1 VLLTIKVAGWL
12 KENAQIDVTMFE
24 AYEGLQLH
32 STARTGSVYLLS
44 EPEYDLFESSHVSL
58 RPVTLLDSDR
68 KSALWVDLQ
77 RYSEQAAPSALLWR
91 TATKHAFFTSGQA
104 KDDSYLRG
112 LARGAVEQFKG
123 ISLSNYFKRSTCDI
137 EMDIYRLDFD
147 GIDALKEAIQ
157 SNSKGPLEAIQRG
170 VEDAKILWIRYQLSL
185 PGERLGDPKFTS
197 MLNRYA
203 LHRYGGKLQISKSI
217 EGDGEEKDFHPT
229 YHQLLTSL
237 RQARDGSY
245 ATHNKDDIKLLNSLE
260 TLYRESDIMTVAG
273 DELTKMA

>member
-1 VLLTIKVAGWL
+1 
-12 KENAQIDVTMFE
+12 
-24 AYEGLQLH
+24 
-32 STARTGSVYLLS
+32 
-44 EPEYDLFESSHVSL
+44 
-58 RPVTLLDSDR
+58 
-68 KSALWVDLQ
+68 
-77 RYSEQAAPSALLWR
+77 
-91 TATKHAFFTSGQA
+91 
-104 KDDSYLRG
+104 
-112 LARGAVEQFKG
+112 
-123 ISLSNYFKRSTCDI
+123 
-137 EMDIYRLDFD
+137 MDIYRLDFD